1 MPLAKTLQPDRVL
14 STSIGQ
20 YHGYLSSGG
29 PLHGIDGMATGVN
42 ILRAAYKLGFSLRLS
57 APPNL
62 SPAESVSTRWTGER
76 TSHGETDTLR

>member
-1 MPLAKTLQPDRVL
+1 
-14 STSIGQ
+14 
-20 YHGYLSSGG
+20 
-29 PLHGIDGMATGVN
+29 MATGVN
-42 ILRAAYKLGFSLRLS
+42 ILRAGYKLGFSLRLS